1 VNKVGWVLVRDGR
14 LLVAR
19 NRGRDLFYLPGG
31 RRELEEFD
39 ADTLSR
45 EAMEELGVQLLPT
58 TMQLIADVTAPRDG
72 APGFVRMACY
82 SAVSEQNRHYR
93 LRGATPVERTN
104 LSPADGQSGLGHSP
118 TEAPRSAIAVRS
130 RDPSP
135 D

>member
-1 VNKVGWVLVRDGR
+1 MLVRDGR

-72 APGFVRMACY
+72 APGFVR
-82 SAVSEQNRHYR
+82 
-93 LRGATPVERTN
+93 
-104 LSPADGQSGLGHSP
+104 PA
-118 TEAPRSAIAVRS
+118 
-130 RDPSP
+130 
-135 D
+135 